1 MISMSDNKAIQSNPN
16 DRMENTSLHFEI
28 EYMKEEKKEAML
40 QKLKRIQ
47 KKIDIKTSSL
57 NELHKEK
64 KSVIVFC
71 YSNGMSAISIAQALN
86 MTRQRVYKILEENK
100 EEEE

>member
-1 MISMSDNKAIQSNPN
+1 MRMISMSVDKDTLI
-16 DRMENTSLHFEI
+16 T
-28 EYMKEEKKEAML
+28 
-40 QKLKRIQ
+40 KLRHIQ